1 MRRTKPSD
9 ESRDYR
15 LSVLCFKGSCH
26 LAKGIPYGKQCYS
39 IRAAQ
44 ASKPPHSP
52 PDSPKPRG
60 FPRHGRPAA
69 RLQPFWSG
77 IAPSMAYR
85 PRCRGG
91 DVAAARHRPRMDS
104 LAGQILLLRRQY
116 RLRCRASPRA
126 DPPRSVRL
134 AVESESSAPRALLTT
149 KRNARSI
156 PASSDR
162 ARPRLQR
169 GKTLFTRSGNGIFY
183 DIANWGV
190 LWGDC
195 PLHPDAPG

>member
-26 LAKGIPYGKQCYS
+26 LAKGIPYGKQCHS
-39 IRAAQ
+39 IKAAQ

-69 RLQPFWSG
+69 RLQPICWG
-77 IAPSMAYR
+77 IASSMAYR

-91 DVAAARHRPRMDS
+91 DAAAARHRPRMDS
-104 LAGQILLLRRQY
+104 LAGQMLSLRRQY
-116 RLRCRASPRA
+116 RPRCRASPREN
-126 DPPRSVRL
+126 PPRSVRS
-134 AVESESSAPRALLTT
+134 AVESESSAPRALPTT
-149 KRNARSI
+149 KRNARSM
-156 PASSDR
+156 PGSSDR
-162 ARPRLQR
+162 ARSRLQDE
-169 GKTLFTRSGNGIFY
+169 KHCLL
-183 DIANWGV
+183 D
-190 LWGDC
+190 
-195 PLHPDAPG
+195 